1 MTRAIRDIL
10 YNEKKLNDVTRI
22 AFDAVDSDKSGHIDT
37 KELADIMDRIAIE
50 MGTDRPTPQDVQDV
64 INHLDTDKTGTIEF
78 EEFKMLIKDILESML
93 EFEE

>member
-10 YNEKKLNDVTRI
+10 YNEVKLNEVTKI
-22 AFDAVDSDKSGHIDT
+22 AFEAVDTDKSGYIDT
-37 KELADIMDRIAIE
+37 KELGLIMDRIAIE

-93 EFEE
+93 EYED